1 MKKSILVLLVSLL
14 MIAPV
19 CSVNAETT
27 EEAYRRYEENL
38 MKSNPQYAQHK
49 QQAEDNK
56 RQLEAAM
63 KQLENAI
70 QPELDYY
77 EKLKTCTPSVF
88 DGDKLSMQTYGL
100 KDGGMCNF
108 DLKLKSHQ
116 MTKVLCNINA
126 PVSEVR
132 QFAENKIKM
141 ANSLTGKQNFTS
153 ADYTEIMNQL
163 TLFSN
168 KYCK

>member
-1 MKKSILVLLVSLL
+1 MKKSILVLFVSLL
-14 MIAPV
+14 ILVPF
-19 CSVNAETT
+19 CTVNAETT
-27 EEAYRRYEENL
+27 EDVYRRYEANL

-49 QQAEDNK
+49 QEMENNK
-56 RQLEAAM
+56 RQI
-63 KQLENAI
+63 ENAL

-88 DGDKLSMQTYGL
+88 DGDKLSMQTYGQR
-100 KDGGMCNF
+100 DGMCNF
-108 DLKLKSHQ
+108 DLKLKTHQ

-126 PVSEVR
+126 PVAEVK

-141 ANSLTGKQNFTS
+141 ADSLTGNQRYNS
-153 ADYTEIMNQL
+153 AEYTNIMNQI